1 MNPLILTALLLGL
14 GLLSNGAAHAQACT
28 REYAPVCGQMAGQ
41 TAPQTFANRC
51 LLNAAQARLLSTG
64 PCPSTA
70 ADTRP
75 MTGNDADAHGCKAS
89 TGHIWNPELARC
101 VRPWTSNVNSTRE
114 TTPGVR

>member
-1 MNPLILTALLLGL
+1 
-14 GLLSNGAAHAQACT
+14 
-28 REYAPVCGQMAGQ
+28 
-41 TAPQTFANRC
+41 
-51 LLNAAQARLLSTG
+51 
-64 PCPSTA
+64 
-70 ADTRP
+70 